1 MTIFVVPKIE
11 YRMKKR
17 EQPAELTRA
26 ELEVMQIV
34 WRLNEAFLGEVVEA
48 FREPRPA
55 YTTVSTVIRT
65 LETKGFLAH
74 RVVGKSHRYYPAV
87 GRDEYRSRFMQR
99 VVRNFFNDSPGQV
112 LSFLAESGSLTVE
125 QYEELK
131 RVARQLV
138 ESSEK

>member
-1 MTIFVVPKIE
+1 MK
-11 YRMKKR
+11 KKR

-48 FREPRPA
+48 FHEPRPA

-138 ESSEK
+138 ETSEK

>member
-1 MTIFVVPKIE
+1 M
-11 YRMKKR
+11 RKK

-34 WRLNEAFLGEVVEA
+34 WRLNEAFLGEVVDA
-48 FREPRPA
+48 FQEPRPA
-55 YTTVSTVIRT
+55 YTTVSTVIRR
-65 LETKGFLAH
+65 LESKGFLGH

-87 GRDEYRSRFMQR
+87 GRDEYRSRFMRR
-99 VVRNFFNDSPGQV
+99 VVRNFFDDSPGQV

-131 RVARQLV
+131 RMARQIA
-138 ESSEK
+138 ETSEK